1 LFVGHATGSGT
12 GSAAFGKE
20 QPHVP
25 VRAEP
30 PPLSPALAAPKD
42 PDRVHDDVLMQRC
55 GRGDVRALE
64 EILQRHQDAAYRYCW
79 RVFRNHH
86 TAEDVT
92 QDFFVKLFRNA
103 ARYEPQGHFTTWFY
117 RVLSNLCYDVL
128 RKRKRRRKVESVQ
141 IDPVACE
148 GTELEPR
155 DAGVEPDVPL
165 SAAESRDD
173 VHAALA
179 SLPVEVRKALELR
192 ELEGLRYREIGE
204 VLAMSLNEVKV
215 LLHRGRKLL
224 ARALALT
231 PTGRELLSRAQVAAP
246 RAGRPT

>member
-1 LFVGHATGSGT
+1 
-12 GSAAFGKE
+12 
-20 QPHVP
+20 
-25 VRAEP
+25 
-30 PPLSPALAAPKD
+30 
-42 PDRVHDDVLMQRC
+42 MQRC
-55 GRGDVRALE
+55 GRGETPALE
-64 EILQRHQDAAYRYCW
+64 ELMARHQDAAYRYCW

-92 QDFFVKLFRNA
+92 QEFFVKLFLNA
-103 ARYEPQGHFTTWFY
+103 ARYEPQGHFTTYFY

-148 GTELEPR
+148 GTDLEPQ
-155 DAGVEPDVPL
+155 VEGTDPDVPL
-165 SAAESRDD
+165 SAAESRDA

-224 ARALALT
+224 ARALVLT
-231 PTGRELLSRAQVAAP
+231 PIGRDLMARAQEGP
-246 RAGRPT
+246 QRPGRSA